1 MQGVNKVILLG
12 RLGQDPELRVT
23 PNGQQ
28 VCTLRLATNESWTK
42 DGNKEERTEWHR
54 VILWG
59 RQAEIAGKY
68 LKKGRGCYIEGKLQT
83 RSWDDQQGQKRYMT
97 EIVASSIQF
106 IDSAASRGGND
117 TAPDTPDVGH
127 DQGGGGNY
135 GGYQAPA
142 AAGFDAPAGRG
153 QTSGTSSGFRGSDMD
168 DDVPF

>member
-28 VCTLRLATNESWTK
+28 VCTLRLATSESWTK

-83 RSWDDQQGQKRYMT
+83 RSWDDKEGQKRYMT

-106 IDSAASRGGND
+106 IDSAASRGGSD
-117 TAPDTPDVGH
+117 TAPDAPDAGQE
-127 DQGGGGNY
+127 QGGGGNY

-153 QTSGTSSGFRGSDMD
+153 QSSSSGFRGSDMD